1 MVTGNPKALA
11 DKAQALLLLAKTN
24 PPAWEHSRLES
35 ISKYRY
41 VQLKSFL
48 SRRHHSHQGVVAF
61 KDVDRFISCRGN
73 TQVDWRSLLKAC
85 RRDDME
91 QAHFWHAEYWKDPSH
106 KEGVAFVVLDRN
118 LLISRGLYK
127 TALARYALHY
137 SDSDTLYGVKVSR
150 WSVDWEMYE
159 TFMKLCRI
167 CHQRYPYFRLV
178 PERKKVSESR
188 QGHWVVD
195 DYLLKIRRQN
205 TDDGGLKIICAQEA
219 RDWLTELQRMG
230 DGPMR
235 GKRADLKLVPQA
247 AA

>member
-1 MVTGNPKALA
+1 MIADNPTALA
-11 DKAQALLLLAKTN
+11 DQAQALSLLAKAN
-24 PPAWEHSRLES
+24 PPAWECSHLES
-35 ISKYRY
+35 ISKNRY

-48 SRRHHSHQGVVAF
+48 SRRHSSHQGVVAF
-61 KDVDRFISCRGN
+61 KDVDRFISSRGN
-73 TQVDWRSLLKAC
+73 TRVDWRSLLKTC
-85 RRDDME
+85 RRGNME
-91 QAHFWHAEYWKDPSH
+91 QAHFWHADYWKDPSR

-127 TALARYALHY
+127 AALARYVLHY

-159 TFMKLCRI
+159 TFMKLRRI
-167 CHQRYPYFRLV
+167 CRQHYPYFRLV

-230 DGPMR
+230 DAPMR
-235 GKRADLKLVPQA
+235 GKRAELKQVPQA